1 MTKTEFETFVRALTD
16 QAISES
22 PHYRQQRMTEFYGA
36 VAEDF
41 IDTMRADA
49 SRLEGFSMENVKRT
63 WGAFCAGFVCGQD
76 KPRVGK

>member
-22 PHYRQQRMTEFYGA
+22 PHYRQQLMTEFYGA

-41 IDTMRADA
+41 IDRMRADA
-49 SRLEGFSMENVKRT
+49 SRLEGFPWRMLSEHGVDF
-63 WGAFCAGFVCGQD
+63 AQDLSAGKISQG
-76 KPRVGK
+76 

>member
-16 QAISES
+16 QAISAS
-22 PHYRQQRMTEFYGA
+22 PHYRQQRMTEFYST

-41 IDTMRADA
+41 IDIVGADT
-49 SRLEGFSMENVKRT
+49 SRLEDFSMENAERT
-63 WGAFCAGFVCGQD
+63 WGGFCAGFLCGQY